1 MQAKE
6 NPNLIKTR
14 IVLKISSVLAYSES
28 VPKEGIQLVT
38 GDSVLPGPIKYSIN
52 GNSRGCNK
60 TDYKGAPFL
69 L

>member
-38 GDSVLPGPIKYSIN
+38 GDSVLPGPIK
-52 GNSRGCNK
+52 
-60 TDYKGAPFL
+60 
-69 L
+69 